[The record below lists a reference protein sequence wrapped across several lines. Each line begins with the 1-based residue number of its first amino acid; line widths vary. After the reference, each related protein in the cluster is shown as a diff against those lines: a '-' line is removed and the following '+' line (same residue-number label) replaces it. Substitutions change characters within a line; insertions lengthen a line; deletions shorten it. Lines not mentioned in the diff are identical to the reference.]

1 MSIKGCTYL
10 HCSSVQERLAL
21 RFSKPYAPIS
31 RISVYVRP
39 ERSDNLLVYNLLF
52 VKLLFVKVIQLVEWN
67 RSEVTYGTGE
77 GNVAIGVDLYSESKQ
92 A

>member
-1 MSIKGCTYL
+1 MSIKGRTYL
-10 HCSSVQERLAL
+10 HFSSVQKWLAL
-21 RFSKPYAPIS
+21 RFSKPYGPIS

-39 ERSDNLLVYNLLF
+39 ERSDNLLILN
-52 VKLLFVKVIQLVEWN
+52 LLFVKVIQLVEWN
-67 RSEVTYGTGE
+67 RSVVTYGIRE